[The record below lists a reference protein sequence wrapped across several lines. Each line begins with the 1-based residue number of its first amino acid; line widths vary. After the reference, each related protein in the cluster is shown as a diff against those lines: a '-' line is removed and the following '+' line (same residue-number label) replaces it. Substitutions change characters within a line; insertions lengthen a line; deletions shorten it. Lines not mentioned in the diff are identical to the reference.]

1 MTPEQHYALENEP
14 KYRGWENQTW
24 AADGNSV
31 CLSSTL
37 HRGQL
42 YAAAEGEELLLT
54 AADAAT
60 NDLLAEEYD
69 LAPQEP
75 LRRPFRELGSTLRTL
90 AQQLTAYTIPDAE
103 ETETAAQIKR
113 RTKQQLYRTKQLELW
128 GHRCAL
134 TGCDLPEL
142 LIAGHA
148 KPWADATPAERI
160 DPYNGLPLEA
170 RFDRL
175 FDQGLIT
182 FADDGT
188 IRLSPALSTAQR
200 CTLGLTPTLRLRA
213 PLHPRHLPYLRYH
226 REHIFQA

>member
-1 MTPEQHYALENEP
+1 MTPEQHRVLGNEP
-14 KYRGWENQTW
+14 RYCQWENQTW

-31 CLSSTL
+31 CLSSAF

-42 YAAAEGEELLLT
+42 YATAEGEELQLT
-54 AADAAT
+54 AANAVTD
-60 NDLLAEEYD
+60 DLLAEEYD

-75 LRRPFRELGSTLRTL
+75 LRRPFRALGSTLRTL

-113 RTKQQLYRTKQLELW
+113 RTKQQLYRNKQLELW

-134 TGCDLPEL
+134 TGCDIPEL

-148 KPWADATPAERI
+148 KPWADSAPAERI
-160 DPYNGLPLEA
+160 DPYNGFPLEA

-175 FDQGLIT
+175 FDQGLIS
-182 FADDGT
+182 FADDGR
-188 IRLSPALSTAQR
+188 ILLSRALSSAQ
-200 CTLGLTPTLRLRA
+200 CLTLGLTPALHLRA

-226 REHIFQA
+226 REHVFHS